1 MLEVSQQDQGIG
13 ERATVVG
20 LLFAWTFA
28 TLPAFPPFPL
38 PRNPS
43 ACPRY
48 SRLFL
53 LFRSPLPSK
62 TALHPQTTW
71 LRQWRARIVFVVYRF
86 LRLPSTRRRVGPP
99 TLFSSTSALLP
110 SPLSC
115 RSPTVVV
122 YRRSPF
128 HRALVSS
135 SGRTGRQPQWI
146 PLLLEV
152 EATVVLARDR
162 STSLDGSHTLFP
174 TFPTTSMLPPPSS
187 LSPFRELRG
196 HLSAVKKVSSI
207 PGVPELPAAL
217 RRDTS
222 TWYDFVFHSK
232 EVLTGS
238 RNGGGGGE

>member
-28 TLPAFPPFPL
+28 TLPACLSLSPPPFPL
-38 PRNPS
+38 RIPS

-99 TLFSSTSALLP
+99 TLFSSTSALLLFLP
-110 SPLSC
+110 VLPLVLPLS
-115 RSPTVVV
+115 STVVP
-122 YRRSPF
+122 PF
-128 HRALVSS
+128 HRALVSLHR
-135 SGRTGRQPQWI
+135 GDWQP
-146 PLLLEV
+146 V
-152 EATVVLARDR
+152 D
-162 STSLDGSHTLFP
+162 
-174 TFPTTSMLPPPSS
+174 PTT
-187 LSPFRELRG
+187 RG
-196 HLSAVKKVSSI
+196 S
-207 PGVPELPAAL
+207 
-217 RRDTS
+217 
-222 TWYDFVFHSK
+222 
-232 EVLTGS
+232 GS
-238 RNGGGGGE
+238 YGGPCS

>member
-1 MLEVSQQDQGIG
+1 MPGPS
-13 ERATVVG
+13 RRC
-20 LLFAWTFA
+20 
-28 TLPAFPPFPL
+28 LPASL
-38 PRNPS
+38 SPRPSPTRIPS

-99 TLFSSTSALLP
+99 TLFSSTSALLSYSP
-110 SPLSC
+110 PFLLLPVLPLVLPLS
-115 RSPTVVV
+115 STVVP
-122 YRRSPF
+122 PF

-135 SGRTGRQPQWI
+135 SGETGSPWI

-174 TFPTTSMLPPPSS
+174 TFL
-187 LSPFRELRG
+187 
-196 HLSAVKKVSSI
+196 
-207 PGVPELPAAL
+207 
-217 RRDTS
+217 
-222 TWYDFVFHSK
+222 
-232 EVLTGS
+232 
-238 RNGGGGGE
+238 